1 MCKGNF
7 TSSHLAVLESK
18 SGLILSNTKRSM
30 NLAPSV
36 SVAYSASGPDEF
48 PANSDS
54 IDAQTSRAII
64 IGTYQALT

>member
-1 MCKGNF
+1 MNDQAFRMCKGNF

-18 SGLILSNTKRSM
+18 SGLILSDTKRSM

-54 IDAQTSRAII
+54 II